1 MVPIPVR
8 TEEALL
14 HWTEIDTLV
23 SPERTFSFDLL
34 RMPLNMHSGSKK
46 KLFIDSKL
54 LLNSK
59 KPKYSRS
66 Q

>member
-23 SPERTFSFDLL
+23 SPERTFGFDLL
-34 RMPLNMHSGSKK
+34 RMPLKYAFGLQEEACHR
-46 KLFIDSKL
+46 FTL